1 MTEKD
6 KMLIKDSYYENDDY
20 GYTAVIKDITPKW
33 VNIEITGFDNCVK
46 ARRTPRNLKMINN
59 VPVITSTWQVDEFN
73 ESFTEINRKEHEKSL
88 TDKLCYIDDSSY
100 YPYVNAYILK
110 WKDLEKLEP
119 IVYKTKLVLSNIGL
133 YDNERQDYPE
143 NEEIAFTKEELKH
156 LYYDTVLNKINKID
170 DKIEILK
177 NKERDIY
184 NNMDEFRYLLKD
196 MDNLENNS
204 ELDSIEL
211 E

>member
-6 KMLIKDSYYENDDY
+6 KMLIKGSCYENDDY

-73 ESFTEINRKEHEKSL
+73 ESFTEINKKEHEESL
-88 TDKLCYIDDSSY
+88 TDKLCHIDDSSY
-100 YPYVNAYILK
+100 YPYVTAYILK
-110 WKDLEKLEP
+110 WKNLEKFEP
-119 IVYKTKLVLSNIGL
+119 IMYKTKLVLSNIGL

-143 NEEIAFTKEELKH
+143 NEEIAFTKEELKN
-156 LYYDTVLNKINKID
+156 LYLNVAHNRLGKIND
-170 DKIEILK
+170 QIETLNNAKLNIYDHI
-177 NKERDIY
+177 KEFKDSL
-184 NNMDEFRYLLKD
+184 ND
-196 MDNLENNS
+196 MDNLENS
-204 ELDSIEL
+204 SDLDNIEL